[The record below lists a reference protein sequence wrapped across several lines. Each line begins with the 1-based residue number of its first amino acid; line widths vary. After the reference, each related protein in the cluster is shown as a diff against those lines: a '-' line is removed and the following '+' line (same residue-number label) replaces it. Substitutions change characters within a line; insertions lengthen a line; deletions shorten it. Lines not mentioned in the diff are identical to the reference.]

1 MSDRGSVFDDGKA
14 EDALRTIGEVS
25 DALDIKPHILRYWE
39 QQFPMLQPMTR
50 AGGRRYYRSDDIAVI
65 QRIDA
70 LVNKEGYT
78 LKGARQALENAP
90 DEPVEDTTGEPPAS
104 VFRSDAAPVAAD
116 EGGVAAFFGNAPD
129 PRGARSD
136 AETVSKLKAI
146 RDALSAAVDA

>member
-70 LVNKEGYT
+70 LVNEEGYT

-90 DEPVEDTTGEPPAS
+90 DKPVENTAEETPSS
-104 VFRSDAAPVAAD
+104 VFGPNTAPAD
-116 EGGVAAFFGNAPD
+116 DGGVATFFGQMPD
-129 PRGARSD
+129 AKDARP
-136 AETVSKLKAI
+136 AAKTVSKLKAI